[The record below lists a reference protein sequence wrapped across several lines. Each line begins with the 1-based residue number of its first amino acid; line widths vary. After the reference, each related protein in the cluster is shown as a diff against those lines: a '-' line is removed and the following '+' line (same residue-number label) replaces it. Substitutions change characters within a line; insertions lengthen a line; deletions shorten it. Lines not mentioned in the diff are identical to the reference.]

1 LEFKKKSSSAMARA
15 FRVFVITTLLGL
27 AAIGFLA
34 FKFFT
39 YPERFSGTAQ
49 GRVEFTIA
57 KGASA
62 GQVAANLGRA
72 GLLQYPTLFRLYAGQ
87 RGAASRFKPGHYE
100 INAPATP
107 RALIDLLVKGVV
119 DELIAVTVPEGKNML
134 EVAEIFGAAKI
145 SNAKQLA
152 AKGMDAAFARTLGLP
167 GLTVEGY
174 LFPDTYKLAAGT
186 DPEKVL
192 VTLVRRHR
200 EVYEELR
207 AKHADDLA
215 ALGKLLQWGDAE
227 VVTMASIVEKETGQP
242 HERPRI
248 AQVFI
253 NRLTLPTFT
262 PRLLQT
268 DPTIVYGCTVAP
280 KFLGKSS
287 DACSKFSDRIRRIHL
302 DDKDNP
308 YSTYAHEG
316 LPPAPISNPG
326 REALEAVMKPDGT
339 NYLYFVS
346 RNDGTHV
353 FAASRADHE
362 ANVVKFQRGGKALP
376 HSAVP

>member
-1 LEFKKKSSSAMARA
+1 MMRA
-15 FRVFVITTLLGL
+15 FRVFVITTVAGL
-27 AAIGFLA
+27 AVVGVVAY
-34 FKFFT
+34 KFFT
-39 YPERFSGTAQ
+39 YPERFGGTAQ
-49 GRVEFTIA
+49 GRREFVIA
-57 KGASA
+57 KGESA
-62 GQVAANLGRA
+62 GQVGNHLYRA
-72 GLLQYPTLFRLYAGQ
+72 GLLEHPTLFRLYASQ
-87 RGAASRFKPGHYE
+87 RGAASRFKAGRYE
-100 INAPATP
+100 IEAPTTP
-107 RALIDLLVKGVV
+107 RALVDILVKGVV

-134 EVAEIFGAAKI
+134 EVAELFGAAKVTD
-145 SNAKQLA
+145 AKKMA

-192 VTLVRRHR
+192 LTLVRRHR

-207 AKHADDLA
+207 AKHTDDLA
-215 ALGKLLQWGDAE
+215 SLQKQLKWGDAE
-227 VVTMASIVEKETGQP
+227 IVTMASIVEKETGQP

-253 NRLTLPTFT
+253 NRLLLPTFV
-262 PRLLQT
+262 PHLLQT
-268 DPTIVYGCTVAP
+268 DPTIVYGCLVAP
-280 KFLGKSS
+280 KFTGKASE
-287 DACSKFSDRIRRIHL
+287 ACAKFSDRIRRIHL

-316 LPPAPISNPG
+316 LPPGPISNPG
-326 REALEAVMKPDGT
+326 REALQAVMKPDGT
-339 NYLYFVS
+339 AYLYFVS

-353 FAASRADHE
+353 FSASRQEHE

-376 HSAVP
+376 AAEAP

>member
-1 LEFKKKSSSAMARA
+1 MKSA
-15 FRVFVITTLLGL
+15 FRVFVWTTLAGL
-27 AAIGFLA
+27 VVVGVVAY
-34 FKFFT
+34 KFFT
-39 YPERFSGTAQ
+39 YPERFSGTAR

-57 KGASA
+57 RGASA
-62 GQVAANLGRA
+62 GQVATNLSRA
-72 GLLQYPTLFRLYAGQ
+72 GLLENPTLFRLYASQ
-87 RGAASRFKPGHYE
+87 RGAASRFKAGRYQ
-100 INAPATP
+100 IDAPIAP
-107 RALIDLLVKGVV
+107 RGLIDLLVKGVV
-119 DELIAVTVPEGKNML
+119 DELITVTVPEGKNML
-134 EVAEIFGAAKI
+134 EVADIFGAAKVT
-145 SNAKQLA
+145 NAKKMA
-152 AKGMDAAFARTLGLP
+152 AKGMDATFARSLGLP
-167 GLTVEGY
+167 GVTVEGY
-174 LFPDTYKLAAGT
+174 LFPDTYKLAAGS

-192 VTLVRRHR
+192 VALVRRHR

-215 ALGKLLQWGDAE
+215 SLTKLLQWDDAE

-262 PRLLQT
+262 PHLLQT

-280 KFLGKSS
+280 KFLGKAS
-287 DACSKFSDRIRRIHL
+287 DACSKFTDRIRRIHL

-308 YSTYAHEG
+308 YSTYAQEG

-326 REALEAVMKPDGT
+326 RDALAAVMKPDGT
-339 NYLYFVS
+339 NFLYFVS

-353 FAASRADHE
+353 FSATRAEHE
-362 ANVVKFQRGGKALP
+362 ASVVKYQRGGKPLAGSP
-376 HSAVP
+376 SP